1 MSARAFLGEMW
12 RKLERDD
19 AFLLSAAVAWGVL
32 FSAIPFLALGI
43 GLTGF
48 VLSARFD
55 DPTDAVVTLFA
66 RNLPQGA
73 SGEDLSRVLEGLVGE
88 VMSNRT
94 GLTVVASLLF
104 VWLATRL
111 SGTLRSALSTV
122 FETDLRRNIF
132 HGKLFDVGAVLLG
145 VVLVTLNIGANLVVT
160 TAVRLGVD
168 GARFGD
174 PTVSIAERLLGAGIA
189 FASIWT
195 LFLVVYRYLPRIRT
209 PWRTT
214 LLAATIS
221 AFAHELLK
229 FGFSWYATEVANY
242 GSTLG
247 NLATAALIL
256 LWIYYGALVFILGG
270 EVAQVYSQRQASSS

>member
-66 RNLPQGA
+66 RNLP
-73 SGEDLSRVLEGLVGE
+73 RVLEALVGE

-168 GARFGD
+168 GAGFGD